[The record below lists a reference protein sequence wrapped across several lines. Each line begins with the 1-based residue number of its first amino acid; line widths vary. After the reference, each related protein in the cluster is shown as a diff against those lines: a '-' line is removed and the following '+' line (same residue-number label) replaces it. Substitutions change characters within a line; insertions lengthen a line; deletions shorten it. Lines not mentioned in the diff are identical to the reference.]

1 LEFRVLGGFGVGRD
15 REGGAPMMGLVT
27 LFEEDKLKSLHVC
40 SLAITWQEDPHKI
53 PTPRYWIYQLP
64 EL

>member
-1 LEFRVLGGFGVGRD
+1 
-15 REGGAPMMGLVT
+15 MMGLVT